1 MARPTFDHQTAI
13 VRKRGVIMDCGTNS
27 FRSGVLA
34 GAAVFGLILPSKS
47 FSQAPYYQGKTIAI
61 VRGGGPGGSGEF
73 QTRALL
79 PYLKKYIPGNP
90 DFVMEF
96 MEGASGRKGANY
108 IYNAKPDG
116 LKIGSAGAMIP
127 GPILGLP
134 GSNYDIDK
142 FIYLGSTET
151 GNPYVFYTRK
161 ELGLDNLEKL
171 RSKPGIRIGAQSVG
185 HSVYVTARLFAYLL
199 EFKEPNFIVGFTGPE
214 LDIAMGNR
222 ELDART
228 TSSLEDLV
236 QKGSRDNF
244 HYHANLAVPKGA
256 PHPDVPGL
264 PDLDKFAKTE
274 KERKVLD
281 LFRAF
286 QYPRWPIHLPP
297 GTPKELV
304 QILRDAMAKT
314 YKDPGFRRDFKKLMG
329 RDPSPLSGE
338 DLQKA
343 VRELPRD
350 AEVIALY
357 KKFADAG
364 PLPMR

>member
-1 MARPTFDHQTAI
+1 MRFKI
-13 VRKRGVIMDCGTNS
+13 NS
-27 FRSGVLA
+27 ILAWILA
-34 GAAVFGLILPSKS
+34 GAVGHVLLLPAQAYC
-47 FSQAPYYQGKTIAI
+47 QAPYYRGKTISI
-61 VRGGGPGGSGEF
+61 VRGGGPGGSGEL
-73 QTRALL
+73 QTRAFL

-151 GNPYVFYTRK
+151 GNPYAFFTRK
-161 ELGLDNLEKL
+161 ELGLDSIEKL

-199 EFKEPNFIVGFTGPE
+199 EFKEPKFIAGFTSPE
-214 LDIAMGNR
+214 MDVALSGG

-228 TSSLEDLV
+228 TSSLDDFI
-236 QKGSRDNF
+236 QKGTKDNF
-244 HYHANLAVPKGA
+244 HYHATLAVPKGA
-256 PHPDVPGL
+256 PHPDLPGL
-264 PDLDKFAKTE
+264 PDLDKFARTE
-274 KERKVLD
+274 KESKVLD

-304 QILRDAMAKT
+304 QVLRDAMAKT
-314 YKDPGFRRDFKKLMG
+314 YKDPGFQRDFKKLMG
-329 RDPSPLSGE
+329 RDPSPLTGE
-338 DLQKA
+338 ELQKA

-364 PLPMR
+364 ALPPR

>member
-1 MARPTFDHQTAI
+1 MRL
-13 VRKRGVIMDCGTNS
+13 KTNS
-27 FRSGVLA
+27 ISAWILA
-34 GAAVFGLILPSKS
+34 GAVGHFLLLPAQAYC
-47 FSQAPYYQGKTIAI
+47 QAPYYQGKTISI

-96 MEGASGRKGANY
+96 LPGASGRKGANY

-127 GPILGLP
+127 GPILGLA

-161 ELGLDNLEKL
+161 ELGLDSIEKL

-185 HSVYVTARLFAYLL
+185 HSVYVTARVFAYLL
-199 EFKEPNFIVGFTGPE
+199 EFKEPKFIAGFTSPE
-214 LDIAMGNR
+214 MDVALSGG

-228 TSSLEDLV
+228 TSSLDDFV
-236 QKGSRDNF
+236 QKGIKDNF
-244 HYHANLAVPKGA
+244 HYHATLAVPKGA
-256 PHPDVPGL
+256 PHPDLPGL
-264 PDLDKFAKTE
+264 PDLDKFARTE

-304 QILRDAMAKT
+304 QILRAAMAKT
-314 YKDPGFRRDFKKLMG
+314 YKDAGFRQDFKKLMG
-329 RDPSPLSGE
+329 REPSPLGGE

-364 PLPMR
+364 PLPPR

>member
-1 MARPTFDHQTAI
+1 
-13 VRKRGVIMDCGTNS
+13 
-27 FRSGVLA
+27 
-34 GAAVFGLILPSKS
+34 
-47 FSQAPYYQGKTIAI
+47 
-61 VRGGGPGGSGEF
+61 
-73 QTRALL
+73 
-79 PYLKKYIPGNP
+79 
-90 DFVMEF
+90 MEF